1 MRRSKNEINEQW
13 KTWTYY
19 GDKWQKKWKLYRDD
33 KVNDVVLV
41 LSVFHVDRTL
51 EDNWSYPSKP
61 EICLPEKKKKANQQL
76 KLKRI
81 SIEINFSQLNVYKSI
96 LIIKPFT

>member
-1 MRRSKNEINEQW
+1 MKVRRSKNEINEQW

-61 EICLPEKKKKANQQL
+61 EICLPEKKKSKPTTETKKNFHWDQFFPIKCIQ
-76 KLKRI
+76 KH
-81 SIEINFSQLNVYKSI
+81 INN
-96 LIIKPFT
+96 